1 MSITVTELALESRTG
16 DVSVD
21 GRSSTAELVYIVN
34 GTALSNIAVDS
45 VRATAPTVFN
55 GLIRRRFAFEPM
67 SNAAYKV
74 TVSYDSAKRLQVNE
88 FEYEFDIGVQDQRI
102 TQSKKTE
109 AIYRA
114 PRAGSPTTAPNYRG
128 AINVQDGR
136 VQGVDVSIPTY
147 QWTETY
153 IFPAEVVTESYKN
166 TLYNL
171 TATKNN
177 AFFRGKAA
185 GEVLFGGC
193 RGRLRN
199 EDEFSIS
206 FQFIASPNVA
216 NLNIN
221 GMSIT
226 KKGHDFIWFVYADV
240 QDTGGNVTNI
250 VKNPVFAYIEKVYE
264 DGDFSLLGIG
274 T

>member
-34 GTALSNIAVDS
+34 GTALSNIAVDA
-45 VRATAPTVFN
+45 VRSTAPTVFN

-67 SNAAYKV
+67 SNSAYKV

-88 FEYEFDIGVQDQRI
+88 FEYEFDIGVQNQRI

-114 PRAGSPTTAPNYRG
+114 PTSGINLTPSYRG

-153 IFPAEVVTESYKN
+153 IFPAEVVTETYKN

-177 AFFRGKAA
+177 ALFRQKAA

-216 NLNIN
+216 NLNVN
-221 GMSIT
+221 GMLIS
-226 KKGHDFIWFVYADV
+226 KKGHDFVWFVYADARDANNGFSV
-240 QDTGGNVTNI
+240 I
-250 VKNPVFAYIEKVYE
+250 KNPVFAYVEKVYE

>member
-1 MSITVTELALESRTG
+1 MTITVTELALESRTG

-21 GRSSTAELVYIVN
+21 GRSSTAELVYIVQ
-34 GTALSNIAVDS
+34 GTAFSNIAVDS
-45 VRATAPTVFN
+45 VKAAAPTVFN
-55 GLIRRRFAFEPM
+55 GLIRRRFGFEPM
-67 SNAAYKV
+67 SNTAWKV
-74 TVSYDSAKRLQVNE
+74 SVSYDSAKRLQVNE
-88 FEYEFDIGVQDQRI
+88 YEYEFDIGTQSQRI

-109 AIYRA
+109 SIYRA
-114 PRAGSPTTAPNYRG
+114 PQGNQIPTAPNYRG

-136 VQGVDVSIPTY
+136 VQGVDVEIPTY

-153 IFPAEVVTESYKN
+153 IFPAEVVTEGYKN
-166 TLYNL
+166 TLYSL
-171 TATKNN
+171 TGTKNA

-199 EDEFSIS
+199 EDEFSVS

-216 NLNIN
+216 NLNVN
-221 GMSIT
+221 GMLIT
-226 KKGHDFIWFVYADV
+226 KKGHDFVWFLYAD
-240 QDTGGNVTNI
+240 QPDTGNLVSV
-250 VKNPVFAYIEKVYE
+250 VKRPMFAYVEKVYE

-274 T
+274 P